1 MINKNYISFI
11 FVVLVFVSCDNMT
24 RVRNEQE
31 YLSWKKGK
39 DNFVNLMTHFPN
51 KIESEHISYG
61 ETSNT
66 QNDYYCLRLKT
77 YDLSKETLD
86 TLQEFCQKNSEISY
100 GVNDSAFVACDFYP
114 DGFWE
119 SSGFS
124 PNRKLLKEFKEKYE
138 NSRIPPIPRF
148 DTFFSKPYNTLTQY
162 PKGYKIFVLEAL
174 PEQILP
180 DSLLPKKGIMPTGW
194 ERGFS
199 RGIALNKE
207 KKTALYWLIYW

>member
-1 MINKNYISFI
+1 
-11 FVVLVFVSCDNMT
+11 MT

-77 YDLSKETLD
+77 YDLSEETLD
-86 TLQEFCQKNSEISY
+86 TLQEFCQKNSELSY

-114 DGFWE
+114 DGFWNN
-119 SSGFS
+119 SNIR
-124 PNRKLLKEFKEKYE
+124 PNRILKREFIVNYNSTNLL
-138 NSRIPPIPRF
+138 PMPRF
-148 DTFFSKPYNTLTQY
+148 DSFFKKKQATRTKY
-162 PKGYKIFVLEAL
+162 PNGYRIFILEASTK
-174 PEQILP
+174 QILP
-180 DSLLPKKGIMPTGW
+180 DSLLPQKGIMPSNW
-194 ERGFS
+194 LRGYS
-199 RGIALNKE
+199 RGIVLSKE
-207 KKTALYWLIYW
+207 NHSAFYWLIYW